1 MEFIFSIFV
10 LWVGYSIVA
19 YLMSAGARTVRAAGK
34 TALGQGGLA
43 QNLQLE
49 FRGIPPFETQVL
61 TGKVGDGDGVMA
73 IQIEGRGLFPVH
85 SATSIGF
92 ITSVF
97 DATDGGELKPMIA
110 LLEGFQEADSV
121 VYQHVLEIG
130 EASPNQ
136 GYVDWIRIGVALP
149 EVIQPPRT
157 GRRKIRVFTRMVD
170 ISNPPPVSNGFGPV
184 SVTDHPGLLW
194 VGVHDLEWNFE
205 LRGYEE
211 ESEARTEAQG
221 VGIKIAVAVAMAD
234 GSFGDEEGETIRGW
248 IVRSLAPFSGDTQQN
263 MKNIFNTALRE
274 AYEQAEEGLLT
285 LSALSDQMN
294 FLDDRSAKYEAV
306 ELCLDVMASDGVA
319 HPEELKL
326 IRGVSDSLG
335 LDYEEIERMRDQR
348 IVGLDSVI
356 TDQAD
361 AEDLLGIEPDWD
373 QARTLGHI
381 TTEYQKWSNRL
392 NVLPEGAER
401 ENAQGMLDLLAEART
416 KYAKPGV
423 N

>member
-1 MEFIFSIFV
+1 
-10 LWVGYSIVA
+10 
-19 YLMSAGARTVRAAGK
+19 
-34 TALGQGGLA
+34 
-43 QNLQLE
+43 
-49 FRGIPPFETQVL
+49 
-61 TGKVGDGDGVMA
+61 
-73 IQIEGRGLFPVH
+73 
-85 SATSIGF
+85 
-92 ITSVF
+92 
-97 DATDGGELKPMIA
+97 
-110 LLEGFQEADSV
+110 
-121 VYQHVLEIG
+121 
-130 EASPNQ
+130 
-136 GYVDWIRIGVALP
+136 
-149 EVIQPPRT
+149 
-157 GRRKIRVFTRMVD
+157 
-170 ISNPPPVSNGFGPV
+170 
-184 SVTDHPGLLW
+184 
-194 VGVHDLEWNFE
+194 
-205 LRGYEE
+205 
-211 ESEARTEAQG
+211 
-221 VGIKIAVAVAMAD
+221 
-234 GSFGDEEGETIRGW
+234 
-248 IVRSLAPFSGDTQQN
+248 VRSLAPFSGDTQQN